1 MAISWLQPYYACHVS
16 KSTPKAPLKQDED
29 YLDFQHHNYLPLSH
43 EKHRYKFWDWL
54 KVGFSFSNPNPRL
67 SNENMIYQVKK
78 QTNKQTK
85 TPILRFIPIRLL
97 KSYP

>member
-43 EKHRYKFWDWL
+43 EKHRYKF
-54 KVGFSFSNPNPRL
+54 
-67 SNENMIYQVKK
+67 
-78 QTNKQTK
+78 
-85 TPILRFIPIRLL
+85 
-97 KSYP
+97 

>member
-54 KVGFSFSNPNPRL
+54 KVGFFHSQIQILAWAMRIWFIRL
-67 SNENMIYQVKK
+67 KNK
-78 QTNKQTK
+78 QTNKNANFK
-85 TPILRFIPIRLL
+85 IYSNPIT
-97 KSYP
+97 